1 MGLLALLLVAVAW
14 ILDDLVVFF
23 AGASLA
29 AGLLAG
35 YGRFLHQVHAA
46 VSLAGVQRS
55 AGRNYV
61 LRGATIRVSV
71 ILTLPVPPRMQV
83 TARELL
89 SPALAVQ
96 DGTTTLEL
104 PASPGPHTLSYR
116 ITPVVHGTFLFPGIS
131 LEFRDALFETTID
144 LNREP
149 FSGPLLTVQPVGS
162 AASSSYSAGGTMEIE
177 KISPV
182 RGVGIRSL
190 REYYTGDNIRNIDWK
205 LSAKFGKLY
214 IREYTGIVNL
224 PLLLIIDLPWTG
236 LPGSAQDFDRMVSS
250 VTGVAERSVMTN
262 RTVSLLFVSG
272 PNILEY
278 IAEER
283 DLQYCLSRIR
293 EWMHPA
299 ERTSHQ
305 YRTRDRSEL
314 RLQVRT
320 LDTRMHTGSRFEVFY
335 AGLRKQYLTAI
346 ASRKPTVFDRQLSRL
361 FAGLSVEEI
370 FLFTLGSGDTSHIRQ
385 ILREAAVAKIRVHLR
400 TPAPGPGSFEP
411 AAWARLGAASLEAFV

>member
-1 MGLLALLLVAVAW
+1 
-14 ILDDLVVFF
+14 
-23 AGASLA
+23 
-29 AGLLAG
+29 
-35 YGRFLHQVHAA
+35 
-46 VSLAGVQRS
+46 
-55 AGRNYV
+55 
-61 LRGATIRVSV
+61 
-71 ILTLPVPPRMQV
+71 
-83 TARELL
+83 
-89 SPALAVQ
+89 
-96 DGTTTLEL
+96 
-104 PASPGPHTLSYR
+104 
-116 ITPVVHGTFLFPGIS
+116 
-131 LEFRDALFETTID
+131 
-144 LNREP
+144 
-149 FSGPLLTVQPVGS
+149 
-162 AASSSYSAGGTMEIE
+162 
-177 KISPV
+177 
-182 RGVGIRSL
+182 
-190 REYYTGDNIRNIDWK
+190 
-205 LSAKFGKLY
+205 
-214 IREYTGIVNL
+214 
-224 PLLLIIDLPWTG
+224 
-236 LPGSAQDFDRMVSS
+236 MVSS